1 MTDDTHDLIMKTVI
15 EYLNASETFERA
27 PSERSKRSVRRELR
41 KLITLAKT
49 RQDEIKNTYAEVLAD
64 IRASGKWDMN
74 RGKSKKAKEKNS
86 NGT

>member
-1 MTDDTHDLIMKTVI
+1 MKTVI